1 MRKQK
6 LSALVLKLLRN
17 EYPNAGTMLKFSSIF
32 ELLIAVV
39 LSAQST
45 DEQVNRVTSAL
56 FAQYNT
62 PGEMAALELPALEE
76 LIKGVGIF
84 RNKAKNI
91 KEMAIIIRDKYK
103 GEVPADFDE
112 LLALPGVGRKTANVM
127 MAVGFGQPGLGV
139 DTHVHR
145 VANRLGLVHSKTPE
159 QTEKALKQMIPVSEW
174 SEAHHLLIFHGRRV
188 CKARKPECAGCVV
201 EKHCARSF
209 EK

>member
-17 EYPNAGTMLKFSSIF
+17 EYPDAGTMLKFSSIF

-159 QTEKALKQMIPVSEW
+159 QTEKALKQIIPVSEW